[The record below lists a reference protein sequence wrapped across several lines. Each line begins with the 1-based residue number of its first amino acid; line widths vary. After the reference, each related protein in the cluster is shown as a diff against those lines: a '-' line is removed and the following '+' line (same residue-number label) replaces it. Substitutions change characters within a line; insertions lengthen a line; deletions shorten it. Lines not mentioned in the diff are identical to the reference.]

1 MIVKMI
7 QSLGNTTKAQI
18 NRLEAGTEKIQ
29 EMFNKNLNELKTKQS
44 AMNNTITEIKNTL
57 EGTNSRITETE
68 EWINEL
74 ENRMLEVTEAEEN
87 KEKRIKRNEDSL
99 RDLWNNTNIRI
110 IGVPEGEG
118 KKCMRKY
125 LRHYGLKLP

>member
-29 EMFNKNLNELKTKQS
+29 EVFNKNLNELKTKQS

-57 EGTNSRITETE
+57 EGTNSRITEAE

-87 KEKRIKRNEDSL
+87 KEKIIKRNEDSL
-99 RDLWNNTNIRI
+99 RDLWNNTNI
-110 IGVPEGEG
+110 
-118 KKCMRKY
+118 
-125 LRHYGLKLP
+125 